1 MAWNSEPRERSFDF
15 EKKRFAANT
24 RLFAGPS
31 SASDSTNYPGDD
43 KIVEGDSI
51 TIQLHHIKFKGIEAG
66 FPKTAYTLAINYPED
81 IATNYCSNEQ
91 KNQEDDGIT
100 DASNELYD
108 ERNNY

>member
-51 TIQLHHIKFKGIEAG
+51 TIQLHHIKFKGIELILWLLII
-66 FPKTAYTLAINYPED
+66 PKILRQTTALMNRKIRKTME
-81 IATNYCSNEQ
+81 
-91 KNQEDDGIT
+91 
-100 DASNELYD
+100 
-108 ERNNY
+108 